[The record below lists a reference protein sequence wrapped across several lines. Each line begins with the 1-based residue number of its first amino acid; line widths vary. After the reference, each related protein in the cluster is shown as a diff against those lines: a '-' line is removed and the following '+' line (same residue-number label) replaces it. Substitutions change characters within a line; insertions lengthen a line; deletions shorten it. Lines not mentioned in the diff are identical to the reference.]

1 MTVKC
6 LGVMSST
13 DLDAPPLRAILIAII
28 VVVGLH
34 VLTAVALVTIKPS
47 EPKIEPV
54 KETLPIEI
62 EFVSLPA
69 PNTEP
74 EVEAGQ
80 PAAQQKPQPKVKPE
94 RIEPPKSQPQ
104 QKPMVE
110 PKAKVGTAKPTEIK
124 NKTADIEPVAKVEN
138 KKPDVIKK
146 ESPKIDTSIAD
157 EQRKIIAA
165 QAEKSAQDVHAR
177 AVAEAKAA
185 REAQAAADAKTAK
198 EAAQK
203 TAQAK
208 AEREAAEAAARAKAE
223 TEAKAAAASN
233 EPVNFT
239 ASNANW
245 ASAPNFSFP
254 ERAAKRARS
263 GDTLNVILVLRV
275 NKQGGI
281 DSVRIAQSSGNS
293 LVDKEAQRQVR
304 SGKFKPFSKN
314 GVPVVGNVTLPI
326 AYAVP

>member
-1 MTVKC
+1 
-6 LGVMSST
+6 MSST
-13 DLDAPPLRAILIAII
+13 DLDAPPLKAILIAII

-47 EPKIEPV
+47 EPKIERVQVTP
-54 KETLPIEI
+54 PIEI

-69 PNTEP
+69 PNTES
-74 EVEAGQ
+74 EVEAEQ
-80 PAAQQKPQPKVKPE
+80 PVVQQKPQPIVEPE

-104 QKPMVE
+104 QKPIAE
-110 PKAKVGTAKPTEIK
+110 PKAKVVTAKPTEIK
-124 NKTADIEPVAKVEN
+124 SKTADIEPVAKVEN
-138 KKPDVIKK
+138 KRPDVIKK
-146 ESPKIDTSIAD
+146 ESPKIDTSMAD

-165 QAEKSAQDVHAR
+165 QAEKAAQDAHVR
-177 AVAEAKAA
+177 AVADAKAA
-185 REAQAAADAKTAK
+185 REAQAQADDKAAT

-203 TAQAK
+203 AAQAK
-208 AEREAAEAAARAKAE
+208 AAIQAAEAAARAKADADAD
-223 TEAKAAAASN
+223 AKAAAAASN

-263 GDTLNVILVLRV
+263 GDTLNVVLILRV

>member
-1 MTVKC
+1 
-6 LGVMSST
+6 MSST
-13 DLDAPPLRAILIAII
+13 DLDAPPLKAILIAII

-47 EPKIEPV
+47 EPKIERVQVTP
-54 KETLPIEI
+54 PIEI
-62 EFVSLPA
+62 EFISLPA

-74 EVEAGQ
+74 EVKAEQ
-80 PAAQQKPQPKVKPE
+80 PAAQQKPQPIVEPE

-104 QKPMVE
+104 QKPIAE
-110 PKAKVGTAKPTEIK
+110 PKAKVVTAKPTEIK
-124 NKTADIEPVAKVEN
+124 NKTADVEPVAKVEN

-146 ESPKIDTSIAD
+146 ESPKIDTSMAD

-165 QAEKSAQDVHAR
+165 QAEKAAQDAHAR
-177 AVAEAKAA
+177 AVADAKTA
-185 REAQAAADAKTAK
+185 REAQAQADDKAAT

-203 TAQAK
+203 AAQAK
-208 AEREAAEAAARAKAE
+208 AAIQAAETAARADAD
-223 TEAKAAAASN
+223 AKAATASN

-263 GDTLNVILVLRV
+263 GDTLNVVLILRV

>member
-1 MTVKC
+1 
-6 LGVMSST
+6 MSST
-13 DLDAPPLRAILIAII
+13 DLDAPPLKAILIAII

-47 EPKIEPV
+47 EPKIEPI
-54 KETLPIEI
+54 KETPPIEI
-62 EFVSLPA
+62 ELVSLPA

-74 EVEAGQ
+74 EVKAEQ
-80 PAAQQKPQPKVKPE
+80 PVVQQKPQPIVEPE
-94 RIEPPKSQPQ
+94 RIEPPKPQPQ
-104 QKPMVE
+104 QKPIAE
-110 PKAKVGTAKPTEIK
+110 PKAKVVTAKPTEIK
-124 NKTADIEPVAKVEN
+124 NKTADVEPVAKVEN
-138 KKPDVIKK
+138 KKPDIIKK
-146 ESPKIDTSIAD
+146 ESPKIDTSMAD

-165 QAEKSAQDVHAR
+165 QAEKAAQDAHAR
-177 AVAEAKAA
+177 AVADAKAA

-203 TAQAK
+203 AAQAK
-208 AEREAAEAAARAKAE
+208 AAIQAAETAARADA
-223 TEAKAAAASN
+223 EAKAATASN

-263 GDTLNVILVLRV
+263 GDTLNVVLVLRV

>member
-1 MTVKC
+1 
-6 LGVMSST
+6 MSST
-13 DLDAPPLRAILIAII
+13 DLDAPPLKAILIAII

-47 EPKIEPV
+47 EPKIERVQVTP
-54 KETLPIEI
+54 PIEI

-74 EVEAGQ
+74 EVKAEQ
-80 PAAQQKPQPKVKPE
+80 PVVQQKPQPIVEPE
-94 RIEPPKSQPQ
+94 RIEPPKPQPQ
-104 QKPMVE
+104 QKPIAE
-110 PKAKVGTAKPTEIK
+110 PKAKVVTAKPTEIK
-124 NKTADIEPVAKVEN
+124 NKTADVEPVAKVEN
-138 KKPDVIKK
+138 KKPDIIKK
-146 ESPKIDTSIAD
+146 ESPKIDTSMAD

-165 QAEKSAQDVHAR
+165 QAEKAAQDAHAR
-177 AVAEAKAA
+177 AVADAKAA

-203 TAQAK
+203 AAQAKDEREAAAQAK
-208 AEREAAEAAARAKAE
+208 ADAD
-223 TEAKAAAASN
+223 AKAAASASN

-263 GDTLNVILVLRV
+263 GDTLNVVLVLRV

-304 SGKFKPFSKN
+304 SGRFKPFSKN

>member
-1 MTVKC
+1 
-6 LGVMSST
+6 MSST
-13 DLDAPPLRAILIAII
+13 DLDAPPLKAILIAII

-47 EPKIEPV
+47 EPKIERVQVTP
-54 KETLPIEI
+54 PIEI

-74 EVEAGQ
+74 EVKAEQ
-80 PAAQQKPQPKVKPE
+80 PVVQQKPQPIVEPE

-104 QKPMVE
+104 QKPIAE
-110 PKAKVGTAKPTEIK
+110 PKAKAVTAKQTEIK
-124 NKTADIEPVAKVEN
+124 NKTADVEPVAKVEN

-146 ESPKIDTSIAD
+146 EFPKIDTSMAD

-165 QAEKSAQDVHAR
+165 QAEKAAQDAHAR
-177 AVAEAKAA
+177 AVADAKAA

-203 TAQAK
+203 AAQAKDEREAAAQAK
-208 AEREAAEAAARAKAE
+208 ADAD
-223 TEAKAAAASN
+223 AKAAASASN

-263 GDTLNVILVLRV
+263 GDTLNVVLILRV

>member
-1 MTVKC
+1 
-6 LGVMSST
+6 MSST
-13 DLDAPPLRAILIAII
+13 DLDAPPLKAILIAII

-47 EPKIEPV
+47 EPKIEPI
-54 KETLPIEI
+54 KETPPIEI
-62 EFVSLPA
+62 ELISLPA

-74 EVEAGQ
+74 EVKAEQ
-80 PAAQQKPQPKVKPE
+80 PVVQQKPQPIVEPE
-94 RIEPPKSQPQ
+94 RIEPPKPQPQ
-104 QKPMVE
+104 QKPIAE
-110 PKAKVGTAKPTEIK
+110 PKAKVVTAKPTEIK
-124 NKTADIEPVAKVEN
+124 NKTADVEPVAKVEN
-138 KKPDVIKK
+138 KKPDIIKK
-146 ESPKIDTSIAD
+146 ESPKIDTSMAD

-165 QAEKSAQDVHAR
+165 QAEKAAQDAHAR
-177 AVAEAKAA
+177 AVADAKAA

-203 TAQAK
+203 AAQAK
-208 AEREAAEAAARAKAE
+208 AAIQAAETAARADA
-223 TEAKAAAASN
+223 EAKAATASN

-263 GDTLNVILVLRV
+263 GDTLNVVLILRV

>member
-1 MTVKC
+1 
-6 LGVMSST
+6 MSST
-13 DLDAPPLRAILIAII
+13 DLDAPPLKAILIAII

-47 EPKIEPV
+47 EPKIERVQVTP
-54 KETLPIEI
+54 PIEI

-74 EVEAGQ
+74 EVKAEQ
-80 PAAQQKPQPKVKPE
+80 PVVQQKPQPIVEPE
-94 RIEPPKSQPQ
+94 RIEPPKPQPQ
-104 QKPMVE
+104 QKPIAE
-110 PKAKVGTAKPTEIK
+110 PKAKVVTAKPTEIK
-124 NKTADIEPVAKVEN
+124 NKTADVEPVAKVEN
-138 KKPDVIKK
+138 KKPDIIKK
-146 ESPKIDTSIAD
+146 ESPKIDTSMAD
-157 EQRKIIAA
+157 EQRKIIA
-165 QAEKSAQDVHAR
+165 EKAAQDAHAR
-177 AVAEAKAA
+177 AVADAKAA

-203 TAQAK
+203 AAQAK
-208 AEREAAEAAARAKAE
+208 AAIQAAETAARADA
-223 TEAKAAAASN
+223 EAKAATASN

-263 GDTLNVILVLRV
+263 GDTLNVVLVLRV

>member
-1 MTVKC
+1 
-6 LGVMSST
+6 MSST
-13 DLDAPPLRAILIAII
+13 DLDAPPLKAILIAII

-47 EPKIEPV
+47 EPKIEPI

-62 EFVSLPA
+62 ELISLPA
-69 PNTEP
+69 PNTES
-74 EVEAGQ
+74 EVEAEQ
-80 PAAQQKPQPKVKPE
+80 LTAQQKPQPKVKPE

-104 QKPMVE
+104 QKPIAE
-110 PKAKVGTAKPTEIK
+110 PKAKVVTAKPTEIK
-124 NKTADIEPVAKVEN
+124 NKTADVEPVAKVEN
-138 KKPDVIKK
+138 KKPDIIKK
-146 ESPKIDTSIAD
+146 ESPKIDTSMAD

-165 QAEKSAQDVHAR
+165 QAEKAAQDAHAR
-177 AVAEAKAA
+177 AVADAKAA

-203 TAQAK
+203 AAQAKDEREAAAQAK
-208 AEREAAEAAARAKAE
+208 ADAD
-223 TEAKAAAASN
+223 AKAAASASN

-263 GDTLNVILVLRV
+263 GDTLNVVLILRV

>member
-1 MTVKC
+1 
-6 LGVMSST
+6 MSST
-13 DLDAPPLRAILIAII
+13 DLDAPPLKAILIAII

-47 EPKIEPV
+47 EPKIERVQVTP
-54 KETLPIEI
+54 PIEI

-74 EVEAGQ
+74 EVKAEQ
-80 PAAQQKPQPKVKPE
+80 PVVQQKPQPIVEPE
-94 RIEPPKSQPQ
+94 RIEPPKPQPQ
-104 QKPMVE
+104 QKPIAE
-110 PKAKVGTAKPTEIK
+110 PKAKVVTAKPTEIK
-124 NKTADIEPVAKVEN
+124 NKTADVEPVAKVEN
-138 KKPDVIKK
+138 KKPDIIKK
-146 ESPKIDTSIAD
+146 EPPKIDTSMAD

-165 QAEKSAQDVHAR
+165 QAEKAAQDAHAR
-177 AVAEAKAA
+177 AVADAKAA
-185 REAQAAADAKTAK
+185 REAQAQADAKAAK

-203 TAQAK
+203 AAQAK
-208 AEREAAEAAARAKAE
+208 AAIQAAETAARADA
-223 TEAKAAAASN
+223 EAKAATASN

-263 GDTLNVILVLRV
+263 GDTLNVVLVLRV

-304 SGKFKPFSKN
+304 SGRFKPFSKN

>member
-1 MTVKC
+1 
-6 LGVMSST
+6 MSST
-13 DLDAPPLRAILIAII
+13 DLDAPPLKAILIAII

-47 EPKIEPV
+47 EPKIERVQVTP
-54 KETLPIEI
+54 PIEI

-74 EVEAGQ
+74 EVKAEQ
-80 PAAQQKPQPKVKPE
+80 PVVQQKPQPKVEPE
-94 RIEPPKSQPQ
+94 RIQPPQPQ
-104 QKPMVE
+104 QKPIAE
-110 PKAKVGTAKPTEIK
+110 PKAKVVTAKPTEIK
-124 NKTADIEPVAKVEN
+124 NKTADVEPVAKVEN

-146 ESPKIDTSIAD
+146 ESPKIDTSMAD

-165 QAEKSAQDVHAR
+165 QAEKSAQDAHAR
-177 AVAEAKAA
+177 AVADAKAA

-203 TAQAK
+203 AAQAK
-208 AEREAAEAAARAKAE
+208 AEREAAAQAKADAD
-223 TEAKAAAASN
+223 AKAAASASN

-263 GDTLNVILVLRV
+263 GDTLNVVLVLRV

-304 SGKFKPFSKN
+304 SGRFKPFSKN

>member
-1 MTVKC
+1 
-6 LGVMSST
+6 MSST
-13 DLDAPPLRAILIAII
+13 DLDAPPLKAILIAII

-47 EPKIEPV
+47 EPKIERVQVTP
-54 KETLPIEI
+54 PIEI

-69 PNTEP
+69 PNTES
-74 EVEAGQ
+74 EVEAEQ
-80 PAAQQKPQPKVKPE
+80 LTAQQKPQPKVKPE
-94 RIEPPKSQPQ
+94 RIQPPQPQ
-104 QKPMVE
+104 QKPIAE
-110 PKAKVGTAKPTEIK
+110 PKAKVVTAKPTEIK
-124 NKTADIEPVAKVEN
+124 NKTADVEPVAKVEN

-146 ESPKIDTSIAD
+146 ESPKIDTSMAD

-165 QAEKSAQDVHAR
+165 QAEKAAQDAHAR
-177 AVAEAKAA
+177 AVADAKAA
-185 REAQAAADAKTAK
+185 REAQAAADANTAK

-203 TAQAK
+203 AAQAK
-208 AEREAAEAAARAKAE
+208 AEREAAAQAKADAD
-223 TEAKAAAASN
+223 AKAAAAASN

-263 GDTLNVILVLRV
+263 GDTLNVVLILRV

>member
-94 RIEPPKSQPQ
+94 RIEPSKSQLQ
-104 QKPMVE
+104 QKPMAE
-110 PKAKVGTAKPTEIK
+110 PKAKVVTAKPTEIK
-124 NKTADIEPVAKVEN
+124 SKTADVEPVAKVEN

-146 ESPKIDTSIAD
+146 ESPKIDTSMAD

-165 QAEKSAQDVHAR
+165 QAEKAAQDAHAR
-177 AVAEAKAA
+177 AVVDAKAA

-203 TAQAK
+203 AAQAK
-208 AEREAAEAAARAKAE
+208 AEREAAEAAAGAKADAD
-223 TEAKAAAASN
+223 AKAAAASN

-263 GDTLNVILVLRV
+263 GDTLNVVLVVRV

>member
-1 MTVKC
+1 
-6 LGVMSST
+6 MSST
-13 DLDAPPLRAILIAII
+13 DLDAPPLKAILIAII

-47 EPKIEPV
+47 EPKIERVQVTP
-54 KETLPIEI
+54 PIEI

-74 EVEAGQ
+74 EVKAEQ
-80 PAAQQKPQPKVKPE
+80 PVVQQKPQPKVEPE
-94 RIEPPKSQPQ
+94 RIQPPQPQ
-104 QKPMVE
+104 QKPIAE
-110 PKAKVGTAKPTEIK
+110 PKAKVVTAKPTEIK
-124 NKTADIEPVAKVEN
+124 NKTADVEPVAKVEN

-146 ESPKIDTSIAD
+146 ESPKIDTSMAD

-165 QAEKSAQDVHAR
+165 QAEKAAQDAHAR
-177 AVAEAKAA
+177 AVADAKAA

-203 TAQAK
+203 AAQAK
-208 AEREAAEAAARAKAE
+208 AAIQAAETAARADAD
-223 TEAKAAAASN
+223 AKAAASN

-263 GDTLNVILVLRV
+263 GDTLNVVLILRV

-304 SGKFKPFSKN
+304 SGRFKPFSKN

>member
-1 MTVKC
+1 
-6 LGVMSST
+6 MSST
-13 DLDAPPLRAILIAII
+13 DLDAPPLKAILIAII

-47 EPKIEPV
+47 EPKIERVQVTP
-54 KETLPIEI
+54 PIEI

-69 PNTEP
+69 PNTES
-74 EVEAGQ
+74 EVEAEQ
-80 PAAQQKPQPKVKPE
+80 LTAQQKPQPKVKPE
-94 RIEPPKSQPQ
+94 RIQPPQPQPQPQ
-104 QKPMVE
+104 QKPIAE
-110 PKAKVGTAKPTEIK
+110 PKAKVVTAKPTEIK
-124 NKTADIEPVAKVEN
+124 SKTADVEPVAKVEN

-146 ESPKIDTSIAD
+146 EPPKIDTSMAD

-165 QAEKSAQDVHAR
+165 QAEKAAQDAHAR
-177 AVAEAKAA
+177 AVADAKAA

-203 TAQAK
+203 AAQAK
-208 AEREAAEAAARAKAE
+208 AAIQAAETAARADAD
-223 TEAKAAAASN
+223 AKAATASN

-263 GDTLNVILVLRV
+263 GDTLNVVLILRV

>member
-1 MTVKC
+1 
-6 LGVMSST
+6 MSST
-13 DLDAPPLRAILIAII
+13 DLDAPPLKAILIAII

-47 EPKIEPV
+47 EPKIERVQVTP
-54 KETLPIEI
+54 PIEI

-69 PNTEP
+69 PNTES
-74 EVEAGQ
+74 EVEAEQ
-80 PAAQQKPQPKVKPE
+80 LTAQQKPQPKVKPE
-94 RIEPPKSQPQ
+94 RIQPPHPQPQ
-104 QKPMVE
+104 QKPIAE
-110 PKAKVGTAKPTEIK
+110 PKAKVVTAKPTEIK
-124 NKTADIEPVAKVEN
+124 SKTADVEPVAKVEN

-165 QAEKSAQDVHAR
+165 QAEKSAQDAHVR
-177 AVAEAKAA
+177 AVADAKAA

-203 TAQAK
+203 AAQAK
-208 AEREAAEAAARAKAE
+208 AEREAAEAAARAKADAD
-223 TEAKAAAASN
+223 AKAAAASN

-245 ASAPNFSFP
+245 ASAPRFSFP
-254 ERAAKRARS
+254 ERAARRARS
-263 GDTLNVILVLRV
+263 GDTLDVVLVLRV

-281 DSVRIAQSSGNS
+281 DSVRIAQSSGNAI
-293 LVDKEAQRQVR
+293 VDKEAQRQVR
-304 SGKFKPFSKN
+304 SGKFKPFTQN

-326 AYAVP
+326 SYAVP

>member
-1 MTVKC
+1 
-6 LGVMSST
+6 MSST

-47 EPKIEPV
+47 EPKIERVQVTP
-54 KETLPIEI
+54 PIEI

-69 PNTEP
+69 PNTES
-74 EVEAGQ
+74 EVEAEQ
-80 PAAQQKPQPKVKPE
+80 LTAQQKPQPKVKPE
-94 RIEPPKSQPQ
+94 RIQPPQPQPQPQ
-104 QKPMVE
+104 QKPIAE
-110 PKAKVGTAKPTEIK
+110 PKAKVVTAKPTEIK
-124 NKTADIEPVAKVEN
+124 SKTADVEPVAKVEN

-146 ESPKIDTSIAD
+146 EPPKIDTSMAD

-165 QAEKSAQDVHAR
+165 QAEKAAQDAHAR
-177 AVAEAKAA
+177 AVADAKAA
-185 REAQAAADAKTAK
+185 REAQAQADDKAAT

-203 TAQAK
+203 AAQAK
-208 AEREAAEAAARAKAE
+208 AAIQAAETAARADA
-223 TEAKAAAASN
+223 EAKAATASN

-263 GDTLNVILVLRV
+263 GDTLNVVLVLRV

-304 SGKFKPFSKN
+304 SGRFKPFSKN

>member
-1 MTVKC
+1 
-6 LGVMSST
+6 MSST

-94 RIEPPKSQPQ
+94 RIEPSKSQLQ
-104 QKPMVE
+104 QKPMAE
-110 PKAKVGTAKPTEIK
+110 PKAKVVTAKPTEIK
-124 NKTADIEPVAKVEN
+124 SKTADVEPVAKVEN

-146 ESPKIDTSIAD
+146 ESPKIDTSMAD

-165 QAEKSAQDVHAR
+165 QAEKAAQDAHAR
-177 AVAEAKAA
+177 AVVDAKAA

-203 TAQAK
+203 AAQAK
-208 AEREAAEAAARAKAE
+208 AEREAAEAAAGAKADAD
-223 TEAKAAAASN
+223 AKAAAASN

-263 GDTLNVILVLRV
+263 GDTLNVVLVVRV

>member
-1 MTVKC
+1 
-6 LGVMSST
+6 MSST
-13 DLDAPPLRAILIAII
+13 DLDAPPLKAILIAII

-47 EPKIEPV
+47 EPKIEPI
-54 KETLPIEI
+54 KETPPIEI
-62 EFVSLPA
+62 ELISLPA

-74 EVEAGQ
+74 EVKAEQ
-80 PAAQQKPQPKVKPE
+80 PVVQQKPQPIVEPE
-94 RIEPPKSQPQ
+94 RIEPPKPQPQ
-104 QKPMVE
+104 QKPIAE
-110 PKAKVGTAKPTEIK
+110 PKAKVVTAKPTEIK
-124 NKTADIEPVAKVEN
+124 NKTADVEPVAKVEN
-138 KKPDVIKK
+138 KKPDIIKK
-146 ESPKIDTSIAD
+146 ESPKIDTSMAD

-165 QAEKSAQDVHAR
+165 QAEKAAQDAHAR
-177 AVAEAKAA
+177 AVADAKAA

-203 TAQAK
+203 AAQAK
-208 AEREAAEAAARAKAE
+208 AAIQAAETAARADA
-223 TEAKAAAASN
+223 EAKAATASN

-263 GDTLNVILVLRV
+263 GDTLNVVLVLRV

>member
-47 EPKIEPV
+47 EPKIERI
-54 KETLPIEI
+54 KETPPIEI

-80 PAAQQKPQPKVKPE
+80 PAAQQKPQPKVEPE

-110 PKAKVGTAKPTEIK
+110 PKAKVVTAKPTEIK
-124 NKTADIEPVAKVEN
+124 SKTADIEPVAKVEN

-146 ESPKIDTSIAD
+146 ESPKIDTSMAD

-165 QAEKSAQDVHAR
+165 QAEKAAQDAHAR
-177 AVAEAKAA
+177 AVADAKAA

-203 TAQAK
+203 AAQAK
-208 AEREAAEAAARAKAE
+208 VEREAEAAARAKVE

-263 GDTLNVILVLRV
+263 GDTLNVVLILRV